1 MGMIVAGNGIETK
14 VWILP
19 YVRSSVD
26 ETMYVQSV
34 EKAIVV
40 TTVPDYED
48 KLIRL
53 EFPDCTTV
61 VLKADQLIT
70 AIKKCVL

>member
-1 MGMIVAGNGIETK
+1 MIVAGNGMETK

-40 TTVPDYED
+40 TTDT
-48 KLIRL
+48 L
-53 EFPDCTTV
+53 THS
-61 VLKADQLIT
+61 
-70 AIKKCVL
+70 

>member
-1 MGMIVAGNGIETK
+1 MVVAGKGMETK

-19 YVRSSVD
+19 YVESSID
-26 ETMYVQSV
+26 KNMFIQST

-40 TTVPDYED
+40 TSVPNYEEN
-48 KLIRL
+48 LIRIEL
-53 EFPDCTTV
+53 PDCSVV

-70 AIKKCVL
+70 AIRKCVL

>member
-1 MGMIVAGNGIETK
+1 MVVAGNGMETK

-19 YVRSSVD
+19 YKRSSVYAN
-26 ETMYVQSV
+26 MYIQST

-40 TTVPDYED
+40 TSVPDYEE
-48 KLIRL
+48 KLICIEL
-53 EFPDCTTV
+53 PDCSAV

>member
-1 MGMIVAGNGIETK
+1 MVVTGNGIETK

-19 YVRSSVD
+19 YEKSSID
-26 ETMYVQSV
+26 KNMYVQSM

-40 TTVPDYED
+40 TSVPNYEE

-53 EFPDCTTV
+53 ELPDCTTV

>member
-1 MGMIVAGNGIETK
+1 MVVAGNGIETK

-19 YVRSSVD
+19 YEKSTID
-26 ETMYVQSV
+26 KNMYVPSRQ
-34 EKAIVV
+34 KAMVV
-40 TTVPDYED
+40 T
-48 KLIRL
+48 L
-53 EFPDCTTV
+53 ELADCTTV

>member
-1 MGMIVAGNGIETK
+1 MVMAGNGIETK

-19 YVRSSVD
+19 YEKSSID
-26 ETMYVQSV
+26 KNMYVQSM

-40 TTVPDYED
+40 TSVPNYEE

-53 EFPDCTTV
+53 ELPDCTTI